1 MNTDILGVPNL
12 VPWSLFNVNVF
23 SIRAWIVSFAGSDST
38 LALSPQLTGV
48 PRWVSLAGNLKKIG
62 VMGGG
67 RNYSSEAIILNI
79 SVKGGDHSRELINRG
94 MAIIEGNTVYTHSS
108 YTHWAV

>member
-1 MNTDILGVPNL
+1 
-12 VPWSLFNVNVF
+12 
-23 SIRAWIVSFAGSDST
+23 
-38 LALSPQLTGV
+38 
-48 PRWVSLAGNLKKIG
+48 
-62 VMGGG
+62 MGGG

-79 SVKGGDHSRELINRG
+79 SVKEGDHSRELINRG

>member
-1 MNTDILGVPNL
+1 MSSASELGS
-12 VPWSLFNVNVF
+12 SL
-23 SIRAWIVSFAGSDST
+23 ISFAGSDST

-67 RNYSSEAIILNI
+67 CNYSSEAIILNI
-79 SVKGGDHSRELINRG
+79 SVKGGDHSRELINQG